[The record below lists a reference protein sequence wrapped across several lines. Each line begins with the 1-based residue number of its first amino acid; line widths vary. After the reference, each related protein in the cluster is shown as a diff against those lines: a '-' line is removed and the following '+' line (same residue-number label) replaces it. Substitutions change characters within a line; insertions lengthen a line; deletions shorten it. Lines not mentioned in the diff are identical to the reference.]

1 MNGQVDDLLRALLDV
16 KVSESPSDETHV
28 ITAWID
34 TAFNGQFVFP
44 RQLIE
49 QLNLKQ
55 FAATEA
61 ILADGRKVTLE
72 SYVCYTE
79 WFGTL
84 IAAQVVANDGKLPLI
99 GTELL
104 ANRVLHIDYAS
115 RRLSLD

>member
-1 MNGQVDDLLRALLDV
+1 MNGHVDDLLRALLDV
-16 KVSESPSDETHV
+16 KVSHSPSAENNV

-55 FAATEA
+55 SAATEA
-61 ILADGRKVTLE
+61 ILADGRKVSLE
-72 SYVCYTE
+72 SYVCYME
-79 WFGTL
+79 WFGSS
-84 IAAQVVANDGKLPLI
+84 IAAQVIANDGKMPLI

-104 ANRVLHIDYAS
+104 ANR
-115 RRLSLD
+115 RLSLI